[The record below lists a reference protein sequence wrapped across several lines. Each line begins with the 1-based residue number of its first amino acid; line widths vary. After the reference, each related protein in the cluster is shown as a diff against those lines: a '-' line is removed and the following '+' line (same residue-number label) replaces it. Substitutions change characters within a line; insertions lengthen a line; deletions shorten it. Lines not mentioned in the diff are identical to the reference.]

1 MSMAD
6 DFIDDMIDR
15 DERVLDRIA
24 SLGVRT
30 NSGNRPAHGLPH
42 ARRRRGSP
50 GTKERFDR
58 FFRRDG
64 GVSEWEAWKG
74 GYQPVTMM
82 GRSTILDLLKRLPSS
97 DWLLGEIMELPK
109 EPPSEH
115 IGGRYASFGTWHE
128 ALKAV
133 FEGEL
138 KRRAAHGIRW

>member
-1 MSMAD
+1 M
-6 DFIDDMIDR
+6 
-15 DERVLDRIA
+15 
-24 SLGVRT
+24 
-30 NSGNRPAHGLPH
+30 
-42 ARRRRGSP
+42 
-50 GTKERFDR
+50 
-58 FFRRDG
+58 
-64 GVSEWEAWKG
+64 
-74 GYQPVTMM
+74 TMM

-115 IGGRYASFGTWHE
+115 IGGWYASFGTWHE